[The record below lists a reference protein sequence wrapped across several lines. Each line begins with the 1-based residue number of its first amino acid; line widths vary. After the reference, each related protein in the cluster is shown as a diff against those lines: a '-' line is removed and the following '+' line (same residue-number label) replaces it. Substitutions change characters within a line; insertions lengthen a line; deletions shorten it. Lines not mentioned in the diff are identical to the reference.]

1 MFMTVSALPAVSASR
16 VDWRPYLVGVGIG
29 VLSWAVFVIVAKPIG
44 ITTALSQLSG
54 GLAVPLIGAEAVA
67 KNAYWARHALSLDY
81 GVLFLVGVFF
91 GALVSALAAGS
102 WRIEFVPE
110 AWRTRFGGCAMR
122 RSMAAFVGGMLVM
135 FGARLADGCTSGNG
149 ISQGLQLALVG
160 WIFLAV
166 MFTTGIGTAFVL
178 FRRSR

>member
-1 MFMTVSALPAVSASR
+1 MTVRALPAVSASR

-44 ITTALSQLSG
+44 ITTALSQLAG
-54 GLAVPLIGAEAVA
+54 GLTALFIGAEAVA
-67 KNAYWARHALSLDY
+67 KNAYWARHVPALDY

-102 WRIEFVPE
+102 WRIETVPE
-110 AWRTRFGGCAMR
+110 AWRNRFGGCAMC
-122 RSMAAFVGGMLVM
+122 RSMAAFVGGVLVM

-166 MFTTGIGTAFVL
+166 MFPVAVGAALVL
-178 FRRSR
+178 YRRSR